1 MRRRLLVRMILLAAF
16 VGGLCLELQRL
27 SAAQVHTNVALDS
40 SSTADEKNAV
50 ENEQAPPHSI
60 QTGRDDRSN
69 HQART

>member
-40 SSTADEKNAV
+40 SSTADKKNAV
-50 ENEQAPPHSI
+50 ENEQAPPLNPNW
-60 QTGRDDRSN
+60 TR
-69 HQART
+69 

>member
-40 SSTADEKNAV
+40 SSTADKKMRLKMSKL
-50 ENEQAPPHSI
+50 PPLNPNW
-60 QTGRDDRSN
+60 TR
-69 HQART
+69 